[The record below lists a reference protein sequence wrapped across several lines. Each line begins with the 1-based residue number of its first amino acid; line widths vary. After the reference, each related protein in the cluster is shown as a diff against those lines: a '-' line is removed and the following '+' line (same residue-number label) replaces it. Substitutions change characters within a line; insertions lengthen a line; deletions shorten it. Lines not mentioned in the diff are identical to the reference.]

1 MQGIIKTMLLI
12 MTIECNCGFLKGSH
26 DAFFFDLSHESS
38 GIINYLC
45 LFFAKNISDTV
56 CHDHK
61 LKKNI

>member
-1 MQGIIKTMLLI
+1 
-12 MTIECNCGFLKGSH
+12 MTIECNCCFLKGSH

-61 LKKNI
+61 FKKNI